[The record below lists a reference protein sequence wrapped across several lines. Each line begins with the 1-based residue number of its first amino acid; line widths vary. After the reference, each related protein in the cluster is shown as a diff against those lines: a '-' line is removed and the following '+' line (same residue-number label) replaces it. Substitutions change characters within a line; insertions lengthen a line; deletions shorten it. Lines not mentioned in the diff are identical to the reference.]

1 MQHFQ
6 CLCKWQLFWS
16 FLNRTK
22 VLDIVAFYAISVS
35 LVSADI
41 LAPHHCHTQEDDSH
55 GSAKNLPTIRFPQ
68 LSPNVFNNCFF
79 QTGSQLHFMCC
90 IWVWGLFSLFHFP
103 LLSCFLSHLVH
114 HVLHSGFIWSVSC
127 GVKFCPSAYFKV
139 EIGSCSSLRLR
150 LNSCSSSTSWVV
162 VCTSHGGARAGTVQR
177 CACQAK
183 GEFDCGTQIS
193 SWA

>member
-16 FLNRTK
+16 FLNRTE

-41 LAPHHCHTQEDDSH
+41 LTPRHCHTQEDDSH

-79 QTGSQLHFMCC
+79 QTGSQLHSCVAFECEVSSVC
-90 IWVWGLFSLFHFP
+90 FIFPFSLAFC
-103 LLSCFLSHLVH
+103 LILYTMSYILDLSDPYLAVLSSVP
-114 HVLHSGFIWSVSC
+114 VLTLKWKLGL
-127 GVKFCPSAYFKV
+127 A
-139 EIGSCSSLRLR
+139 
-150 LNSCSSSTSWVV
+150 
-162 VCTSHGGARAGTVQR
+162 
-177 CACQAK
+177 ACL
-183 GEFDCGTQIS
+183 DS
-193 SWA
+193 D